1 MRHGQVRDM
10 DLDEKDFRILLSLQ
24 QDARVPLK
32 ELAKSAEVSIPT
44 ARSRL
49 KRLKQMGIIRRFA
62 VAVDFSK
69 ISGSVDAFVT
79 IKARPSDLATL
90 THSLEDA
97 VEVRDLYI
105 TTGEHDLIARISLPD
120 MRALE
125 DFVLKRLGSLP
136 GIDSYR
142 SSFIVEAAK
151 ESWGPTL
158 RPGFGV
164 KIPCRKCDK
173 RILGEAVTGQLAG
186 RTEYFCCQTC
196 YSTFQEGKL
205 QMSNSLSQGINSPS
219 VVEEC

>member
-1 MRHGQVRDM
+1 M

-24 QDARVPLK
+24 QDARAPLK
-32 ELAKSAEVSIPT
+32 ELARSAEVSIPT

-62 VAVDFSK
+62 VAVDFAK
-69 ISGSVDAFVT
+69 VSGSVDAFVT
-79 IKARPSDLATL
+79 IKARPSDIVTLA
-90 THSLEDA
+90 HSLEDA

-136 GIDSYR
+136 GIDSYN

-164 KIPCRKCDK
+164 NIPCRKCGNQ
-173 RILGEAVTGQLAG
+173 ILGGAVTGQVAG

-196 YSTFQEGKL
+196 HSTFQEGRPPI
-205 QMSNSLSQGINSPS
+205 SNSLSQGINSAS
-219 VVEEC
+219 V